1 MVIDASLCPVFQST
15 PDPLTTRYAIMGL
28 TYQFS
33 TAMIDRERYDTFAL
47 ALQNEVA
54 RLNINHEVIFNI
66 GGTQPVSGPTDRSIR
81 PAEELR
87 FTLFRHWNLYDSM
100 YHSGYIAGKLKLWRD
115 RGRKNLQG
123 LLAKMGFSL
132 HQCQQSYAH
141 MDMDLKLSLRGKV
154 DSIAPEYGLF
164 DLIYPSFI
172 RAAGYQSAL
181 SASDA
186 VEAIA
191 SLLEVGTSVRLDFG
205 PDEGI
210 KTWGAYLKGEEDT
223 GKENTNPN
231 QGDHGNARSTAAG
244 GGVEPLGPRGRQ
256 ALNAAAAEDTDVGE
270 KNADQG
276 EDDFWVKNFWMAWH
290 ALGSE

>member
-1 MVIDASLCPVFQST
+1 
-15 PDPLTTRYAIMGL
+15 MGL
-28 TYQFS
+28 TYQFN
-33 TAMIDRERYDTFAL
+33 AALIDRERYDTYAVIF
-47 ALQNEVA
+47 QDEVA
-54 RLNINHEVIFNI
+54 RLNINHDVVLNV
-66 GGTQPVSGPTDRSIR
+66 GGTAAVSGPTDRSIR

-141 MDMDLKLSLRGKV
+141 MDMDLKVSLRNKV

-172 RAAGYQSAL
+172 RASGYQSVL

-186 VEAIA
+186 VESVS
-191 SLLEVGTSVRLDFG
+191 SLLEVGTGVRLDFG
-205 PDEGI
+205 ADEGI
-210 KTWGAYLKGEEDT
+210 KTWGAYCRGEEDV
-223 GKENTNPN
+223 GKEN
-231 QGDHGNARSTAAG
+231 AAPAEQSADTSKSATTTTG
-244 GGVEPLGPRGRQ
+244 GEPLGPRGRQ
-256 ALNAAAAEDTDVGE
+256 ALAAAAAAAANGDAEAELLEKAGAKEED
-270 KNADQG
+270 QW
-276 EDDFWVKNFWMAWH
+276 WVKNFWLAWH
-290 ALGSE
+290 ALNPK